1 MTLKIV
7 RTPAARIDLLD
18 IWTYIADDSERA
30 ADKMLDRID
39 ELLRMLADHPSA
51 SRARPELGQGLRSV
65 VAGQHV
71 LFCRV
76 QGDELLLVR
85 ALSGYLDITPGD
97 FA

>member
-30 ADKMLDRID
+30 A
-39 ELLRMLADHPSA
+39 
-51 SRARPELGQGLRSV
+51 ELGPGLRSA
-65 VAGQHV
+65 VAGRYV

-85 ALSGYLDITPGD
+85 ALSGYLDITPDD

>member
-1 MTLKIV
+1 M
-7 RTPAARIDLLD
+7 
-18 IWTYIADDSERA
+18 TYIADDSERA

-39 ELLRMLADHPSA
+39 ELLQMLADHPSA
-51 SRARPELGQGLRSV
+51 SRARPELGPELRSV
-65 VAGQHV
+65 VAGQHI

-85 ALSGYLDITPGD
+85 ALSGYLDITPDD

>member
-7 RTPAARIDLLD
+7 RTPAARIDLID

-30 ADKMLDRID
+30 ADKMLDRVD

-51 SRARPELGQGLRSV
+51 SRARPELGPSLRSM
-65 VAGQHV
+65 VAGQCI

-76 QGDELLLVR
+76 QDDELLLVR
-85 ALSGYLDITPGD
+85 ALSGYLDIRPGD
-97 FA
+97 FV